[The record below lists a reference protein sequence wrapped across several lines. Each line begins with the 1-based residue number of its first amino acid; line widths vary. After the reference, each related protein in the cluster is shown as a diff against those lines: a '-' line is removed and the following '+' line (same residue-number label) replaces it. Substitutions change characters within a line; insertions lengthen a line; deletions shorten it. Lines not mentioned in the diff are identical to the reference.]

1 MREVFMALLSGG
13 RGHGYELKQALNQ
26 SFGTLLPELNS
37 GQIYSTLAR
46 LERDGL
52 VEGES
57 VADDNRRKK
66 VYRLT
71 DRGQEV
77 LQTWVSVPVPGPRL
91 KDEFFIKFVVATS
104 MGLADPLTMIELQR
118 REYLQSL
125 RDLDARLTTDG
136 NSPTTELMVEG
147 AVLHLKADLGWLD
160 LIEERLVTGGSMS

>member
-1 MREVFMALLSGG
+1 MALLSGG
-13 RGHGYELKQALNQ
+13 RGHGYELKQALSQ

-57 VADDNRRKK
+57 VADDNRGKK

-71 DRGQEV
+71 DRGREV

>member
-1 MREVFMALLSGG
+1 MALLSGR
-13 RGHGYELKQALNQ
+13 RGHGYELKQALSQ

-57 VADDNRRKK
+57 VADDNRGKK

-71 DRGQEV
+71 DRGREV

-125 RDLDARLTTDG
+125 RDLDARLTTDS

-160 LIEERLVTGGSMS
+160 LIEERLVKGGSMS

>member
-1 MREVFMALLSGG
+1 MALLSGG

-26 SFGTLLPELNS
+26 SFGRLLPELNS